1 MQHEQRKTGFHLI
14 SFQTKSTHI
23 PLFTNE
29 DFEPGAKASVIIG
42 PNGSGKSHAL
52 AALANELTN
61 IHRIY
66 RNKYREPDGPKPS
79 KRLRILET
87 QDELPGL
94 FPHENKEALN
104 EADVDARIMY
114 ALDGDVWEVSRYG
127 REIKVRLNER
137 SVGLENL
144 QFADRVLALAHLP
157 LDKFRFAQRADEQFY
172 RYLGLRQSNNMTTTG
187 ALSTQALISFLEAM
201 DRPSWNSFRVDWLER
216 LELASPFYIGL
227 DFRMSEL
234 LKASQEGEFLKI
246 GLDYL
251 ERRQGSARFRV
262 TSANQDW
269 HDQLVELWP
278 FVKAIRPILQF
289 GETTRGRKGEHLVPI
304 TPPVLGMDVSYSE
317 IARYLLLGRK
327 LQLFGQMRLL
337 FTKGDEIVAFDD
349 LSSGEQH
356 ILSTTSQLL
365 ANLGERSVVLIDEPE
380 ISLHPDWQRQYIP
393 SLLNT
398 FTESPETH
406 AVIAT
411 HSHFLVSDVEETT
424 GSLTVANANMGHFDS
439 FDGDV
444 FGRSADNIL
453 YRVFGLGSAGNRYV
467 EHDLATALKM
477 ISGTEDADLDRLRE
491 INERLR
497 PLASH
502 DNAAL
507 REILGSIK
515 VYLER
520 ETDA

>member
-1 MQHEQRKTGFHLI
+1 MQNEQQKTGFHLI
-14 SFQTKSTHI
+14 SFQTKTTHI

-29 DFEPGAKASVIIG
+29 KSEPGAKASVIIG
-42 PNGSGKSHAL
+42 PNGSGKSQAL

-66 RNKYREPDGPKPS
+66 KRKYREPDEPKLS

-94 FPHENKEALN
+94 FPLEKN
-104 EADVDARIMY
+104 ETLEESDVDARVTY
-114 ALDGDVWEVSRYG
+114 ALEGDIWEVSRYG
-127 REIKVRLNER
+127 RELKVRCNER
-137 SVGLENL
+137 SVELGRL
-144 QFADRVLALAHLP
+144 QFVDRVMALAHLP
-157 LDKFRFAQRADEQFY
+157 LDKFRFAQRADEEFY

-201 DRPSWNSFRVDWLER
+201 DRPSWDSFRNGWLER
-216 LELASPFYIGL
+216 LGLASPFYIGL
-227 DFRMSEL
+227 DFRTRQL
-234 LKASQEGEFLKI
+234 LSADEEQAFVQI
-246 GLDYL
+246 GLEYL
-251 ERRQGSARFRV
+251 ERRRGSSRFG
-262 TSANQDW
+262 TSVADQDW
-269 HDQLVELWP
+269 HGQLAELWS
-278 FVKAIRPILQF
+278 FVNAVRPYLEEGQKT
-289 GETTRGRKGEHLVPI
+289 GGRKQEYLIPI
-304 TPPVLGMDVSYSE
+304 TPHTFDTEWRHSA

-327 LQLFGQMRLL
+327 LQLFGQIRLL

-398 FTESPETH
+398 LTASPETH
-406 AVIAT
+406 AIIAT
-411 HSHFLVSDVEETT
+411 HSHFLVSDVEEAT
-424 GSLTVANANMGHFDS
+424 GSLTVANVNTGHFDT

-444 FGRSADNIL
+444 YGRSADNIL
-453 YRVFGLGSAGNRYV
+453 YRVFGLGSAGNRFV

-477 ISGTEDADLDRLRE
+477 ISGTEDVDLERLRE

-497 PLASH
+497 LLASQ
-502 DNAAL
+502 DNVAL
-507 REILGSIK
+507 SEILNSIE
-515 VYLER
+515 VFLAR
-520 ETDA
+520 QADA

>member
-1 MQHEQRKTGFHLI
+1 MQDEQQKTGFHLI
-14 SFQTKSTHI
+14 SFQTKTTHI

-29 DFEPGAKASVIIG
+29 ESELGAKASIIIG
-42 PNGSGKSHAL
+42 PNGSGKSQAL

-66 RNKYREPDGPKPS
+66 RRKYREPDAPRPS

-87 QDELPGL
+87 QDELPNL
-94 FPHENKEALN
+94 FPREEKEALI
-104 EADVDARIMY
+104 EADVDARIEY

-127 REIKVRLNER
+127 REIKVRCNER
-137 SVGLENL
+137 AVGLENL
-144 QFADRVLALAHLP
+144 QFADRVLAVAHLP

-187 ALSTQALISFLEAM
+187 ALSTQALISFLEAL
-201 DRPSWNSFRVDWLER
+201 DRPSWSSFRIGWLER
-216 LELASPFYIGL
+216 LKLASPFYIGL
-227 DFRMSEL
+227 EFRTTEFLS
-234 LKASQEGEFLKI
+234 AIQEGEFLQI

-251 ERRQGSARFRV
+251 ERRRGSARFGV
-262 TSANQDW
+262 SGADQDW
-269 HDQLVELWP
+269 HDGLVELWP
-278 FVKAIRPILQF
+278 FVEAIRPFLQV
-289 GETTRGRKGEHLVPI
+289 GETTRGRKRERLVPV
-304 TPPVLGMDVSYSE
+304 TPPVPGTDFSHSE

-337 FTKGDEIVAFDD
+337 FTKGGEIVAFDD

-398 FTESPETH
+398 LTESPETH
-406 AVIAT
+406 AIIAT
-411 HSHFLVSDVEETT
+411 HSHFLVSDVEDAT
-424 GSLTVANANMGHFDS
+424 GSLTVANAHTGYFDT
-439 FDGDV
+439 FEGDV
-444 FGRSADNIL
+444 YGRSADNIL

-477 ISGTEDADLDRLRE
+477 ISGTEDVDLERLRE

-497 PLASH
+497 LLASH
-502 DNAAL
+502 DNVAL
-507 REILGSIK
+507 SEILSSIE
-515 VYLER
+515 VFLAR
-520 ETDA
+520 QADA

>member
-1 MQHEQRKTGFHLI
+1 MQNEQRKTGFHLI
-14 SFQTKSTHI
+14 SFQTKTTHI
-23 PLFTNE
+23 PLFKNE
-29 DFEPGAKASVIIG
+29 EFEPGAKASVIIG
-42 PNGSGKSHAL
+42 PNGSGKSQAL

-66 RNKYREPDGPKPS
+66 RRKYREPDEPKPS
-79 KRLRILET
+79 KRLRILGT
-87 QDELPGL
+87 QDELPNL
-94 FPHENKEALN
+94 FPRKEKEALI
-104 EADVDARIMY
+104 EADVDARITY

-127 REIKVRLNER
+127 REIKVRFNER

-187 ALSTQALISFLEAM
+187 ALSTQALVSFLEAM
-201 DRPSWNSFRVDWLER
+201 DRPSWNSFKIDWLER

-227 DFRMSEL
+227 DFRTSKL
-234 LKASQEGEFLKI
+234 LSASQEGEFLQI

-251 ERRQGSARFRV
+251 ERRRGSASFGV
-262 TSANQDW
+262 TGADQDW
-269 HDQLVELWP
+269 HDGLVELWH
-278 FVKAIRPILQF
+278 FVKAIRPFFQF
-289 GETTRGRKGEHLVPI
+289 GETTRGRKREHLVPI
-304 TPPVLGMDVSYSE
+304 MPLVSGVDVSHSE
-317 IARYLLLGRK
+317 IARCLLLGRK

-337 FTKGDEIVAFDD
+337 FTKGDQIVAFDD

-398 FTESPETH
+398 LTESPKTH
-406 AVIAT
+406 AIIDT
-411 HSHFLVSDVEETT
+411 HSHFLVSDIEEAT
-424 GSLTVANANMGHFDS
+424 GSLTVANAHLGQFDT

-444 FGRSADNIL
+444 YGRSADNIL

-477 ISGTEDADLDRLRE
+477 ISGTEDVDLEGLRE
-491 INERLR
+491 INDRLR
-497 PLASH
+497 PLASQ
-502 DNAAL
+502 DNVAL
-507 REILGSIK
+507 REILSSIEAF
-515 VYLER
+515 LAR
-520 ETDA
+520 QPDA

>member
-1 MQHEQRKTGFHLI
+1 MQDEQRKTGFHLI
-14 SFQTKSTHI
+14 SFQTKTTNI

-29 DFEPGAKASVIIG
+29 DSEPGAKASVIIG
-42 PNGSGKSHAL
+42 PNGSGKSQAL

-66 RNKYREPDGPKPS
+66 RREFPEPKEPKPS

-87 QDELPGL
+87 EDELPGL
-94 FPHENKEALN
+94 FPRENTEALID
-104 EADVDARIMY
+104 ADLDARITY
-114 ALDGDVWEVSRYG
+114 TLDSDLWEVSRYG
-127 REIKVRLNER
+127 REIKVRFNER

-187 ALSTQALISFLEAM
+187 ALSTQALMSFLEAM

-216 LELASPFYIGL
+216 LELGSPFYIGL
-227 DFRMSEL
+227 DFRNLRL
-234 LKASQEGEFLKI
+234 LNASQEGEFLQI

-251 ERRQGSARFRV
+251 ERRRGSARLGV
-262 TSANQDW
+262 TSADQNW
-269 HDQLVELWP
+269 HDGLVELWA
-278 FVKAIRPILQF
+278 FLEAIRPILQV
-289 GETTRGRKGEHLVPI
+289 GETSRGRKRERLVPI
-304 TPPVLGMDVSYSE
+304 TPLVPIMDVSHSD
-317 IARYLLLGRK
+317 IARCLLLGRK
-327 LQLFGQMRLL
+327 LQVFGQMRLL

-398 FTESPETH
+398 LTESPETH
-406 AVIAT
+406 AIIAT
-411 HSHFLVSDVEETT
+411 HSHFLVSDIEETT
-424 GSLTVANANMGHFDS
+424 GSLTVANADIGHFDT

-444 FGRSADNIL
+444 YGRSADNIL

-477 ISGTEDADLDRLRE
+477 ISGTGNVDLEELRE
-491 INERLR
+491 IYERLQ
-497 PLASH
+497 PLASQ
-502 DNAAL
+502 DNVAL
-507 REILGSIK
+507 REILSSIE
-515 VYLER
+515 VFLAR
-520 ETDA
+520 QADA